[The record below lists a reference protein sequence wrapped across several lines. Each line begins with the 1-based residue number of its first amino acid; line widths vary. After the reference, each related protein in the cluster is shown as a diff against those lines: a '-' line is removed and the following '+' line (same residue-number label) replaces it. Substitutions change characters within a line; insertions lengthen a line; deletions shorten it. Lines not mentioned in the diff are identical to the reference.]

1 VTDSPEETPLWWTD
15 EAREAAF
22 QAVEPALRELN
33 QRVNQPWLDQPERQ
47 VIAGAVLAALA
58 PHVARQVAELTADRD
73 DWMHLAT
80 EATVEAARYR
90 RQAAGPEAE
99 NDNYRAGLIRVIG
112 ECDSAQARVDAVK
125 MLCDSA
131 TDLGFQHVPVWRLLR
146 ALDGRP

>member
-1 VTDSPEETPLWWTD
+1 VTDSPECTCPIG
-15 EAREAAF
+15 EADPSCPVHGEHAYDLQHADD
-22 QAVEPALRELN
+22 L
-33 QRVNQPWLDQPERQ
+33 
-47 VIAGAVLAALA
+47 AVLVEAYKSHATATLRAA
-58 PHVARQVAELTADRD
+58 VRYEAERDELRREIAALTADRD

-80 EATVEAARYR
+80 EATAEAARYR

-99 NDNYRAGLIRVIG
+99 NDYRGLIRVIG